1 MRLLSF
7 TLFAALLTLGLTGCG
22 GDDTSAE
29 SAPTAT
35 GGETATP
42 APAPDAPAEPTVQTH
57 SGELAAGDETLESGE
72 YADSYGLTV
81 RPGQTMIVDATT
93 DGELDPYVI
102 LRTPSG
108 TQEENDDH
116 EGSTQHARVEHVASE
131 AGYYTAIVTSYEPGE
146 TGSYTATLTV
156 RDGAVQD

>member
-1 MRLLSF
+1 MRLPLSVS
-7 TLFAALLTLGLTGCG
+7 LAALLTFGLTGCG
-22 GDDTSAE
+22 SDDAPSDPAGTTAE
-29 SAPTAT
+29 TTTPTAPA
-35 GGETATP
+35 ETTA
-42 APAPDAPAEPTVQTH
+42 DAPAEPIEQTH
-57 SGELAAGDETLESGE
+57 SGELAAGDETLDTGE

-81 RPGQTMIVDATT
+81 RAGQTVIVDATT

-116 EGSTQHARVEHVASE
+116 EGSTQHARVEHVATE

-146 TGSYTATLTV
+146 SGSYTATLTV
-156 RDGAVQD
+156 RD